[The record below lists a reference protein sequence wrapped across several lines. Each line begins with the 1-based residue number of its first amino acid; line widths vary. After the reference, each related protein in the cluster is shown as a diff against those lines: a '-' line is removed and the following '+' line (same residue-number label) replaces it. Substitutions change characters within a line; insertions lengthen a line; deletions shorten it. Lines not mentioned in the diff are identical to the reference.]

1 MLNFKQQIIFI
12 DMKKIKNILFLTVS
26 FTFIL
31 TSCNDKFVDTQPLDQ
46 LSQEVVWGDASLAE
60 AFVSELYGG
69 LGNGGFDEQMLASLT
84 DETIFTHPGRNITTH
99 TEGRINPA
107 DQGWINGTLSWVNM
121 YSRIRACNLALTN
134 LAAPKFPNANS
145 IADRLIG
152 ESKFMRAYYYHQLLR
167 YYGGVPIVDKAFSL
181 NDTDFLSARNS
192 YEEVV
197 NFIVKDLDEA
207 AAKLDGKTLQK
218 ERATKAAALALKSR
232 VLLYAASDMADIAT
246 AKTKNKVLGA
256 YPNPELLG
264 FTSGNRVERWQKA
277 KDAAKAVLSLP
288 GLGFQ
293 TNLSQPVSADLGA
306 ANYVNQSLSMNGGQ
320 NELIFARYF
329 IQTKNENGGRV
340 GLFNGPN
347 GYNNWAGNTPIQ
359 ELIDDYEMMDGSKF
373 DWSKPEQ
380 AANPYANRDPRLR
393 ASILHEGSP
402 WKPRSASAS
411 PLDPANQ
418 IQTGEY
424 EINPGGTKKVQF
436 GLDTRKSSI
445 EDWNGS
451 YTGYYMRK
459 FTNPSP
465 AIVDQN
471 SWQQIPWPFLRYT
484 EAILN
489 YAEACIELGE
499 EAEAKTWLNKIRF
512 RVGMPAITE
521 SGEALKAKYRNERRI
536 ELVFE
541 EHRYHDARRWMIAP
555 TTLGRKASIINV
567 KGTLKAGKSVAI
579 YKFDPANYDYS
590 FTVGKIDPGKENRNW
605 DDKIYYLPINRD
617 EMNRNSKL
625 IQNTGY

>member
-1 MLNFKQQIIFI
+1 MKIRKYVAIAALSSAMIIQ
-12 DMKKIKNILFLTVS
+12 
-26 FTFIL
+26 
-31 TSCNDKFVDTQPLDQ
+31 SCNDDFVNTKPLDQ
-46 LSQEVVWGDASLAE
+46 LSQDVVWGDASLAE

-107 DQGWINGTLSWVNM
+107 DPGWINGTLSWANM
-121 YSRIRACNLALTN
+121 YQRIRAANLALTN
-134 LAAPKFPNANS
+134 LKAPKFPNTGN
-145 IADRLIG
+145 IVERLQG

-167 YYGGVPIVDKAFSL
+167 YYGGVPIIDKDFSL
-181 NDTDFLSARNS
+181 NDKDFLSARNT

-207 AAKLDGKTLQK
+207 ATLLDGKNLQK
-218 ERATKAAALALKSR
+218 GRATKAAALALKSR
-232 VLLYAASDMADIAT
+232 ILLYAASDMADVPT
-246 AKTKNKVLGA
+246 AKAKNKALAA
-256 YPNPELLG
+256 YSKPELLG
-264 FTSGNRVERWQKA
+264 YVSGSRADRWQKA
-277 KDAAKAVLSLP
+277 KAAAKAVIDLP
-288 GLGFQ
+288 GYGFQ
-293 TNLSQPVSADLGA
+293 TNLSEPVSAEAGA
-306 ANYVNQSLSMNGGQ
+306 NNYINQSLSKNGGQ
-320 NELIFARYF
+320 AELIFARYF
-329 IQTKNENGGRV
+329 IQSKNENGGRV

-373 DWSKPEQ
+373 DWKNPEQ
-380 AANPYANRDPRLR
+380 ASNPYANRDPRLK
-393 ASILHEGSP
+393 ASILYEGSP

-411 PLDPANQ
+411 ALDPANQ

-424 EINPGGTKKVQF
+424 EINPGGTKKIHF

-459 FTNPSP
+459 FTDPSP

-484 EAILN
+484 EAMLN

-499 EAEAKTWLNKIRF
+499 DDEAKKYLNKIRF

-521 SGEALKAKYRNERRI
+521 TGAALKERYRNERRV
-536 ELVFE
+536 EMAFE
-541 EHRYHDARRWMIAP
+541 EQRYHDARRWMIAP
-555 TTLGRKASIINV
+555 TTLGRKASIIVV
-567 KGTLKAGKSVAI
+567 KGTLKPGKSVPI
-579 YKFDPANYDYS
+579 YKFDPANYDYT

-605 DDKIYYLPINRD
+605 DDKIYFLPIHRD
-617 EMNRNSKL
+617 EMNRNNKL
-625 IQNTGY
+625 IQNPGY